1 MDVTSV
7 ITWRKASYSGNNGG
21 ACVEVGTSADD
32 PVVHVRDTVD
42 RERGMLTVPAAGWRR
57 FIAAIKA
64 LPVTTDQN
72 AEPPDQGRSGGF
84 AIPGDGG

>member
-21 ACVEVGTSADD
+21 ACVEVGMSADA

-42 RERGMLTVPAAGWRR
+42 REHGMLTVPAAEWRR
-57 FIAAIKA
+57 FIVAIKA
-64 LPVTTDQN
+64 LSATRP
-72 AEPPDQGRSGGF
+72 GR
-84 AIPGDGG
+84 